1 MNKEEKNGRGP
12 EELVPPM
19 PEAFSEAVDK
29 AVFSAIRKE
38 NEQKQAERLEEKKQ
52 SRRQWWRRMG
62 AAAAAGILLL
72 ATAFTIGLGLM
83 SRENKA
89 LENTEAPQVPV
100 QTEKGEALSEG
111 AETAEPSEAPKETE
125 AGKKDVAVTPA
136 PVEVGEPWDGDLYN
150 IPLYSN
156 PAPKAVR
163 YDLTE
168 GYVYADTVFD
178 LVQEKLRWLNEND
191 YDELWLAAVMDLS
204 KADFENVTYHGSS
217 YFSASKSGWMKKQN
231 TLFALVQYDFGEG
244 EGPLLAEFQL
254 DESGKPVSCDIK
266 ALSCDPELDGR
277 YYRKTS
283 EYGSPAVYVLYGTG
297 ARAGQLTCG
306 DYTIDFTSSLPL
318 EQVREKLKDSA
329 HKEHIREWYLYPAP
343 AEPGV
348 KLYTAEGK
356 NKLDFNI
363 GPTAKQILT
372 GNEEA
377 ALRVT
382 FDGETRYAKAAQ
394 IESGL
399 ETQEKE
405 ERIHSFI
412 QRLPWAWDDDYADTF
427 CLSVDQRK
435 EHSLRIETNLPEM
448 TVKQIYVYQPNSHL
462 TAEQWVQSSPK
473 TAEELLML
481 EPDLGERVVC
491 FLVESQGQEYVVGFS
506 MFLHGEE
513 SHRGNGAPVFTSGA
527 RRYDLTGGWEY
538 SEGLLDAV
546 EEKLQSKNLVYDEL
560 WLEAVYDF
568 SEDHYGAAEK
578 QYGQQVWMEKGEWG
592 FALVQYNFSEGA
604 GPMLVEFTYD
614 NVSKQVSTWI
624 VLEKLDPEL
633 DVCYGVRLGD
643 GDDPYAIPCRYYC
656 AGTDASAGVI
666 KMSRALLRFTSQLPL
681 EQVQE
686 LVKDSPYKDAAREWY
701 LLPVPAVGTMTLY
714 DAEGNLRPL
723 RKGKAVYGVNYQG
736 IQEPYVDQNAS

>member
-1 MNKEEKNGRGP
+1 MNKEERNSRRP

-38 NEQKQAERLEEKKQ
+38 NEQKQAEMLAEQKQ
-52 SRRQWWRRMG
+52 SRKQWWRRMG
-62 AAAAAGILLL
+62 AAAVAGILLL

-83 SRENKA
+83 GRENKT
-89 LENTEAPQVPV
+89 LENTEMPV
-100 QTEKGEALSEG
+100 QTEEGKALAEGTEATDSPEATAG
-111 AETAEPSEAPKETE
+111 TAEGE
-125 AGKKDVAVTPA
+125 KDSSVTPA
-136 PVEVGEPWDGDLYN
+136 PADLGEPWDGDLYN

-156 PAPKAVR
+156 SAPNAVR

-168 GYVYADTVFD
+168 GYAYADTVFD

-191 YDELWLAAVMDLS
+191 YDELWLVAVMDLS
-204 KADFENVTYHGSS
+204 KSDFENVTYHGS
-217 YFSASKSGWMKKQN
+217 AAESGWMKKQD

-254 DESGKPVSCDIK
+254 DEGGKPVSCDIK
-266 ALSCDPELDGR
+266 TLSCDPELDGR
-277 YYRKTS
+277 YYRKIS

-297 ARAGQLTCG
+297 ARTGQLTCG

-318 EQVREKLKDSA
+318 EQVQEKLKNSA
-329 HKEHIREWYLYPAP
+329 HKEHIREWYLYSAP
-343 AEPGV
+343 TDPSI

-356 NKLDFNI
+356 VKLNFII
-363 GPTAKQILT
+363 GPTATQILT

-382 FDGETRYAKAAQ
+382 FDGETKYAKATRV
-394 IESGL
+394 ESGL
-399 ETQEKE
+399 ETEEKG
-405 ERIHSFI
+405 ERIREFI
-412 QRLPWAWDDDYADTF
+412 QRLSWAWDDDNADTF
-427 CLSVDQRK
+427 CLSVDQWK

-448 TVKQIYVYQPNSHL
+448 TVKKVYVYQSNSFL
-462 TAEQWVQSSPK
+462 TTEQWVQNSPK
-473 TAEELLML
+473 TAEELFML

-513 SHRGNGAPVFTSGA
+513 SHRQHETPVFTSGA
-527 RRYDLTGGWEY
+527 RRYDLTGGWAY

-568 SEDHYGAAEK
+568 SEDHYSTAAK
-578 QYGQQVWMEKGEWG
+578 RYGQQIWMEKGKWG
-592 FALVQYNFSEGA
+592 FALVQYDFSDGA

-614 NVSKQVSTWI
+614 NVSELVNAWI

-656 AGTDASAGVI
+656 VGTDASSGVI

-701 LLPVPAVGTMTLY
+701 LLPVPDVGTVTLY
-714 DAEGNLRPL
+714 DGEGNLRPL
-723 RKGKAVYGVNYQG
+723 RKGKTVYGVNYQG
-736 IQEPYVDQNAS
+736 IQGSYVDQNAS